1 MATCHLIYCH
11 LVDRHFFYCVSLKSY
26 MVMLERM
33 MLLMVMVEE
42 FIKFRLKDLFMAV
55 SEMVFE
61 FKEHHL

>member
-1 MATCHLIYCH
+1 
-11 LVDRHFFYCVSLKSY
+11 

-42 FIKFRLKDLFMAV
+42 FLKFRLKDLFMAV
-55 SEMVFE
+55 SETIFE